1 MGSPECGVQHV
12 WGVAATASPEEAE
25 CGFVITVWGLV
36 SNCLLGDHEAGGSV
50 QHHVRVWTL
59 CLLGGSLCYTALKG
73 AGWRLWELCGAQPV
87 QLNVVVLVLGLIM
100 VVCCN
105 SLSVDV
111 LAAAGGLW
119 WLLPPSPV
127 SALQSYPSSSP
138 FSPQPAAR
146 VYRCPPAVQGPG
158 PAGAVVAEGSHQPYS
173 PSGGLAQ
180 LDTTV
185 GTKRPQGAA
194 GREAGMQ
201 AGARASRL
209 RMGLLATCR
218 NWGRLRPSPPSW
230 GA

>member
-25 CGFVITVWGLV
+25 CGVVITVWGLV

-158 PAGAVVAEGSHQPYS
+158 RGVLLLRWMGCIVLGKSLNLSGASISICEMRIRCLGCSFLYH
-173 PSGGLAQ
+173 
-180 LDTTV
+180 
-185 GTKRPQGAA
+185 
-194 GREAGMQ
+194 
-201 AGARASRL
+201 
-209 RMGLLATCR
+209 
-218 NWGRLRPSPPSW
+218 
-230 GA
+230 

>member
-73 AGWRLWELCGAQPV
+73 AGWRLWELCGAQSV

-158 PAGAVVAEGSHQPYS
+158 RGVLLLRWMGCIVLGKSLNLSGASISICEMRIRCLGCSFLYH
-173 PSGGLAQ
+173 
-180 LDTTV
+180 
-185 GTKRPQGAA
+185 
-194 GREAGMQ
+194 
-201 AGARASRL
+201 
-209 RMGLLATCR
+209 
-218 NWGRLRPSPPSW
+218 
-230 GA
+230 